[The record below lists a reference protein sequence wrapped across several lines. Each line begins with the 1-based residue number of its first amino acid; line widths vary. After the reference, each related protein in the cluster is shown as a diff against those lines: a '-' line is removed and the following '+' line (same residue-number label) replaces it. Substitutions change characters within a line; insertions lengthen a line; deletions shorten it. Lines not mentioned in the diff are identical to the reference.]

1 MVAAVQGAALR
12 SKVQPSISALLPL
25 IVRVSHEKQN
35 IAHVPTTNDHGY
47 VCQHDLKQINSPIC
61 VFGGVVFGSQISI
74 IMTRSLCYAR
84 IMTHSLCYA
93 RARPYLQRFNPSL
106 RERLYV
112 KMCL

>member
-1 MVAAVQGAALR
+1 MC
-12 SKVQPSISALLPL
+12 IW
-25 IVRVSHEKQN
+25 
-35 IAHVPTTNDHGY
+35 
-47 VCQHDLKQINSPIC
+47 
-61 VFGGVVFGSQISI
+61 GVVFGSQISI